1 MNITDPSLHFD
12 LLSVIDLQLPAQNC
26 TIAPRPHS
34 TLSFRTQGHAAI
46 YHKNDTFDAV
56 TGTVLF
62 IPAGCT
68 YDILS
73 QSEEVLCIN
82 LNISSAEPLE
92 PQLFTPHNTP
102 VLAEAFQSVY
112 QTWNSKRPGYY
123 HKCMSLIYMIL
134 SQLDKQCS
142 AAYQSPSFLSI
153 KRAIQYMHEHF
164 SDSDMKVSTLCQI
177 VNLSDTQFR
186 RHFYEIYQT
195 TPVKYLQLLRINYAA
210 DLLINSSLSIDE
222 VSFMSGF
229 SDPKYFCFVFKKLK
243 HRPPSAFRSSM

>member
-12 LLSVIDLQLPAQNC
+12 MLSVIDMQLPAQDC
-26 TIAPRPHS
+26 TIAPRQHS
-34 TLSFRTQGHAAI
+34 TLSFRVQGHAKI
-46 YHKNDTFDAV
+46 EYEQTSFDAV
-56 TGTVLF
+56 TDTILF
-62 IPAGCT
+62 VPADCT
-68 YDILS
+68 YKIFS
-73 QSEEVLCIN
+73 QAEEVLCIN

-102 VLAEAFQSVY
+102 VLSDAFRSIY

-123 HKCMSLIYMIL
+123 HQCMAKLYTIL

-142 AAYQSPSFLSI
+142 ATYQSPAFLSI
-153 KRAIQYMHEHF
+153 KQAIQYMHEHF
-164 SDSDMKVSTLCQI
+164 SDPDMKVSTLCRI

-186 RHFYEIYQT
+186 RHFFEIYQT